1 MRVYITKHALSKGII
16 EAEVEQV
23 APAVVRHQDGSK
35 VTMYY
40 AGEWHIDRGNAI
52 IKAELMRIDQI
63 NKCKRTI
70 ELLESISFQPGAKQ
84 LAEYKYNR
92 NTPVLQ
98 YTIDEKL
105 IKEYPSAVEAAGK
118 TGLLAG
124 GISGCCRGEHK
135 AYKGYVWRYK
145 DKEK

>member
-1 MRVYITKHALSKGII
+1 MKVYITKHALSKGII

-23 APAVVRHQDGSK
+23 SPAVVRHREGGK
-35 VTMYY
+35 VNTYY
-40 AGEWHIDRGNAI
+40 PGEWHTEPEKAI
-52 IKAELMRIDQI
+52 IKAEKMRIDQI

-70 ELLESISFQPGAKQ
+70 ELLEGISFQPGAKQ

-92 NTPVLQ
+92 NTPVEQ
-98 YTIDEKL
+98 YTIDEKF
-105 IKEYPSAVEAAGK
+105 IKEYPSAVEAANK